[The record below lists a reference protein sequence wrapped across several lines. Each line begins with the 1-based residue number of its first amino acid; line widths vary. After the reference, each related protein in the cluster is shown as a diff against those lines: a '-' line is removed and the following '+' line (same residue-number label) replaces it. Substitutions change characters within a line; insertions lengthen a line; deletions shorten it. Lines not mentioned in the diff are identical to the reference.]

1 MTPTCRE
8 VIEQFLADFLAGEL
22 PPEHDAGIEWHLAR
36 CASCTAYIATY
47 RETIRAAQHASRAD
61 LQDLPPDL
69 VVTILTT
76 ITTLK

>member
-8 VIEQFLADFLAGEL
+8 VIAILDDYIAGKLARESLERL
-22 PPEHDAGIEWHLAR
+22 EWHLSR
-36 CASCTAYIATY
+36 CDSCVAYLASY
-47 RETIRAAQHASRAD
+47 RETIRAAQYASHAD

-76 ITTLK
+76 ITTRK